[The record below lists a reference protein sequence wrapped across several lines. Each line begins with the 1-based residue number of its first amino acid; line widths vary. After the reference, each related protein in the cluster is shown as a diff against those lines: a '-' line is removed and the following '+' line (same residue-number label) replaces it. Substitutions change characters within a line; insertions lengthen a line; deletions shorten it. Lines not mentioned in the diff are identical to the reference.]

1 MDLEKSSSNTVS
13 MKKLQDDGALP
24 SHGTMQRE
32 AGDTKPE
39 PILGRMVV
47 VEDYVSCG
55 LLPPPSKFLLLVLN
69 FYGLSLLH
77 LKPNS
82 IAFLG
87 IFSRLCKAYIWGSAL
102 P

>member
-1 MDLEKSSSNTVS
+1 

-32 AGDTKPE
+32 AGGIEPE
-39 PILGRMVV
+39 PILGRIVV
-47 VEDYVSCG
+47 VEDYISCG
-55 LLPPPSKFLLLVLN
+55 FLPPPSEFLLLVLN
-69 FYGLSLLH
+69 FYVLSLLH

-102 P
+102 RLLCSP